1 MKQLKLGIIGM
12 SEGNGHPYSWSAI
25 FNGYNSAVM
34 QDCPF
39 PVIPK
44 YLGKQIFPDDAIP
57 NATVTHIWTQDKSIS
72 EHIAAASLIDNIVEN
87 YRDMIGAVDA
97 VLLARDDPENHKEMS
112 RPFLEAGVPI
122 YIDKPLALSV
132 AKAEEIY
139 SFQKYDGQ
147 IFTCSAL
154 GYADEFDPAVI
165 DFNSLGKLKQI
176 KATIMKDWQK
186 YGVHII
192 EPVLKIIGDQGLVK
206 KYNATQSEGTRT
218 VDIIWE
224 TDLITTF
231 ATTGNTQ
238 SPLEITLDGVN
249 GSKTLLFKDTYSA
262 FKNALTAFVDAIRT
276 QKSVQKEFVLKVIDV
291 IEKGEL
297 GVKV

>member
-1 MKQLKLGIIGM
+1 MKQLKLGVIGM

-25 FNGYNSAVM
+25 FNGYNREVM
-34 QDCPF
+34 SQCQF
-39 PVIPK
+39 PVIPE
-44 YLGKQIFPDDAIP
+44 YLSKQTFPDDAIAD
-57 NATVTHIWTQDKSIS
+57 ATVTHIWTQDKNLS

-87 YRDMIGAVDA
+87 YQDMIGLVDA

-122 YIDKPLALSV
+122 YIDKPLATSV
-132 AKAEEIY
+132 AEAEEIY
-139 SFQKYDGQ
+139 SFQKYNGQ

-154 GYADEFDPAVI
+154 GFADEFDPNKI
-165 DFNSLGKLKQI
+165 DIGSLGKLRQV

-192 EPVLKIIGDQGLVK
+192 EPVLKIIGNQGNTK
-206 KYNATQSEGTRT
+206 KVEATHRDETRT
-218 VDIIWE
+218 VKIIWE
-224 TDLITTF
+224 SGLITNF
-231 ATTGNTQ
+231 ATTGNNQ
-238 SPLEITLDGVN
+238 SPLEIILEGSN
-249 GSKTLLFKDTYSA
+249 GSKTLLFKDTYAA
-262 FKNALTAFVDAIRT
+262 FKNALEAFIDAVRT
-276 QKSVQKEFVLKVIDV
+276 RQSVPRQFVLKVIDV